1 VKNARNGKPT
11 EAKKS
16 GAVLGPASTGFV
28 LPPIQIRLFSPGIPR
43 WQAVGVEKVAS
54 KIFVK
59 KFTDKT
65 FPDELELA

>member
-1 VKNARNGKPT
+1 MNNARNGKPT
-11 EAKKS
+11 EATK
-16 GAVLGPASTGFV
+16 LG
-28 LPPIQIRLFSPGIPR
+28 FSLPGIPR

-59 KFTDKT
+59 KFTDET